1 MKKRNHQ
8 LTVTW
13 YGHSAFLL
21 ESPQGTKVLI
31 DPWLENPKS
40 PPNAVRSVAADLIL
54 VTHGHNDHVGNVLEI
69 ADRTGAMVVAIHE
82 VALYLGRMG
91 AAKVQAMNKG
101 GSIEASNLRVTMVD
115 ARHSGS
121 IDIGEVPIVG
131 GEAAGYVVEFENGYK
146 VYHAGD
152 TGPFMDM
159 KLIGELYK
167 PHLAIVPIGGLYTMG
182 PREAAFACTL
192 IKPKAI
198 IGMHYG
204 TYPPLAG
211 TPDQLKK
218 HLPSPMR
225 KSVYTLMP
233 GVPLTL

>member
-40 PPNAVRSVAADLIL
+40 PPNAVRGVAADLIL

-115 ARHSGS
+115 ARHSGA

-131 GEAAGYVVEFENGYK
+131 GEALFLDLESLRLDEIL
-146 VYHAGD
+146 
-152 TGPFMDM
+152 P
-159 KLIGELYK
+159 
-167 PHLAIVPIGGLYTMG
+167 VPLKHMTS
-182 PREAAFACTL
+182 
-192 IKPKAI
+192 
-198 IGMHYG
+198 
-204 TYPPLAG
+204 LAG
-211 TPDQLKK
+211 LS
-218 HLPSPMR
+218 HFE
-225 KSVYTLMP
+225 
-233 GVPLTL
+233 